1 MNFSCLISCTYPN
14 YCVKFD
20 IPSKIP
26 DTLGMQHSTD
36 ILKITPPVYYNRHIW
51 SVLGADSSS
60 FGVDS
65 SSFQVDDSSY
75 RVDGSSFRVDDSSYR
90 VDSSSFCV
98 GGGSYRVDGSSFC
111 VDGSSY
117 RVDSSSFRVDGSSY
131 RFDTCSCS
139 ADSSS
144 RPLKWPFTPLRFSC
158 YIYDWFTCAVYAPLL
173 HIAGALHRA
182 VLRLYPASLNLLYI

>member
-1 MNFSCLISCTYPN
+1 MAY
-14 YCVKFD
+14 
-20 IPSKIP
+20 PSKIP

-75 RVDGSSFRVDDSSYR
+75 RVDGSSFRVDGNSYR
-90 VDSSSFCV
+90 VDSSSF
-98 GGGSYRVDGSSFC
+98 R

-117 RVDSSSFRVDGSSY
+117 RIDSSSFRVDGSSY

>member
-1 MNFSCLISCTYPN
+1 
-14 YCVKFD
+14 
-20 IPSKIP
+20 
-26 DTLGMQHSTD
+26 MQRLTD
-36 ILKITPPVYYNRHIW
+36 ILKITPVYYNRHIW

-60 FGVDS
+60 FRVDGSSYRVDS
-65 SSFQVDDSSY
+65 SSFRVDSSSFRVDGSFY
-75 RVDGSSFRVDDSSYR
+75 RVDGSSFRVDGNSYR
-90 VDSSSFCV
+90 VDSSSF
-98 GGGSYRVDGSSFC
+98 R

-117 RVDSSSFRVDGSSY
+117 RIDSSSFRVDGSSY